1 MLIRENA
8 SMVLQLCDLG
18 DAVLET
24 KQWAPMGYIF
34 DNMGAWG
41 WF

>member
-1 MLIRENA
+1 MV
-8 SMVLQLCDLG
+8 VLQLCDLG
-18 DAVLET
+18 DAILET
-24 KQWAPMGYIF
+24 KQWAPTGYIV